1 MIVYLCRQNRKAMID
16 EKTILEVLAEQ
27 QEEIKSYKQ
36 LKWVERKEESLFEF
50 DTSMAQV
57 VIGVR
62 RSGKSTLCH
71 KVLLERGIRYGYVN
85 FDDDRLAEMQVGD
98 LNTGLSCVYQLYGT
112 DIPYLVLDEIQD
124 VDGWYLFVNRL
135 LRTSLNIFI
144 TGSNAKLLSGELAT
158 HLTGR
163 YNEIHLYPFSFS
175 EYCQYHQIDTQSIT
189 TKADAGRKRAFMDY
203 IHDGGFPEMQ
213 RLRNKR
219 AYVQSLIEAILRK
232 DIQKRFKIRNIE
244 ALRKLAHHFINNA
257 CQEVNYDDLSEML
270 GIADKTAKKYVD
282 YLSQAFL
289 IQPLTRHSFKSSVRI
304 RNQKAYIVDTG
315 LQGHRD
321 NALAAENLGWR
332 FENVAYI
339 ELLRRCAH
347 DFLDVYYYKPNPRAK
362 EVDFVV
368 CDQSKVVE
376 LIQVA
381 YEIDSQRTYHRETTS
396 LVKASEALSCNR
408 LTLIAFS
415 PTRNVEIDGKTVHIV
430 SALEWLLQ

>member
-1 MIVYLCRQNRKAMID
+1 MID
-16 EKTILEVLAEQ
+16 EKVILQVLAEQ
-27 QEEIKSYKQ
+27 KEEIESYKTQ
-36 LKWVERKEESLFEF
+36 KWVARKEESLFEF
-50 DTSMAQV
+50 NTTMAQV

-62 RSGKSTLCH
+62 RSGKSTICH
-71 KVLLERGIRYGYVN
+71 KVLLKRGIRYGYVN
-85 FDDDRLAEMQVGD
+85 LDDDRLADMQVKD
-98 LNTGLSCVYQLYGT
+98 LNTVLSCVYQLYGT
-112 DIPYLVLDEIQD
+112 DISYLVLDEIQD

-135 LRTSLNIFI
+135 MRTSLHIFI

-189 TKADAGRKRAFMDY
+189 TKADADRKRAFMDY

-213 RLRNKR
+213 GLRNKR

-244 ALRKLAHHFINNA
+244 ALRKLAHHLINNA
-257 CQEVNYDDLSEML
+257 CQEVNYDDLSDML

-289 IQPLTRHSFKSSVRI
+289 IQLLTRHSFKSQERI

-315 LQGHRD
+315 MQSNRD
-321 NALAAENLGWR
+321 NALAPENLGWR
-332 FENVAYI
+332 LENVAYI
-339 ELLRRCAH
+339 ELLRRCSH
-347 DFLDVYYYKPNPRAK
+347 DFLDVYYYKPTARAK

-368 CDQSKVVE
+368 CDKNKAVE

-381 YEIDSQRTYHRETTS
+381 YAIDTQRAYDRETSS
-396 LVKASEALSCNR
+396 LVKASDALSCNH
-408 LTLIAFS
+408 LTLVAFS
-415 PTRNVEIDGKTVHIV
+415 PTRDVVVEGKTIHIV
-430 SALEWLLQ
+430 SVLEWLLQ

>member
-1 MIVYLCRQNRKAMID
+1 MID
-16 EKTILEVLAEQ
+16 EKVILQVLAEQ
-27 QEEIKSYKQ
+27 QEEIKNYKPQ
-36 LKWVERKEESLFEF
+36 KWVARKEESLFEF
-50 DTSMAQV
+50 NTTMAQV

-62 RSGKSTLCH
+62 RSGKSTICH

-85 FDDDRLAEMQVGD
+85 LDDDRLADMQVKD
-98 LNTGLSCVYQLYGT
+98 LNTVLSCVYQLYST
-112 DIPYLVLDEIQD
+112 DISYLVLDEIQD

-135 LRTSLNIFI
+135 MRTSLHIFI

-175 EYCQYHQIDTQSIT
+175 EYCKYHQIDTQSIT
-189 TKADAGRKRAFMDY
+189 TKADADRKRAFMDY

-213 RLRNKR
+213 GLRNKR

-244 ALRKLAHHFINNA
+244 ALRKLAHHLINNA
-257 CQEVNYDDLSEML
+257 CQEINYDDLSNML

-289 IQPLTRHSFKSSVRI
+289 IQLLTRHSFKSQERI

-315 LQGHRD
+315 MQSNRD
-321 NALAAENLGWR
+321 NALAPENLGWR
-332 FENVAYI
+332 LENVVYI

-347 DFLDVYYYKPNPRAK
+347 NFLDVYYYKPTARAK

-368 CDQSKVVE
+368 CDKGKANE

-381 YEIDSQRTYHRETTS
+381 YEIDSSRAYDRETSS
-396 LVKASEALSCNR
+396 LVKASDALSCNR
-408 LTLIAFS
+408 LTLVAFS
-415 PTRNVEIDGKTVHIV
+415 PTREVVVEGKTIHIV
-430 SALEWLLQ
+430 SVLEWLLQ

>member
-1 MIVYLCRQNRKAMID
+1 MID
-16 EKTILEVLAEQ
+16 EKVILQVLAEQ
-27 QEEIKSYKQ
+27 QEEIKSYKPQ
-36 LKWVERKEESLFEF
+36 KWVARKEESLFEF
-50 DTSMAQV
+50 DTKMAQV

-62 RSGKSTLCH
+62 RSGKSTICH

-85 FDDDRLAEMQVGD
+85 LDDDRLADIKTED
-98 LNTGLSCVYQLYGT
+98 LNTVLSCVYQIYGT
-112 DIPYLVLDEIQD
+112 NISYLVLDEIQD

-135 LRTSLNIFI
+135 LRTGLHIFV

-163 YNEIHLYPFSFS
+163 YNEIHLFPFSFS
-175 EYCQYHQIDTQSIT
+175 EYCQYHQVDTQSIT
-189 TKADAGRKRAFMDY
+189 TKSDADRKRAFMDY

-213 RLRNKR
+213 GLRNKR

-244 ALRKLAHHFINNA
+244 ALRKLAHHLINNA
-257 CQEVNYDDLSEML
+257 CQEVNYDELSGLL

-289 IQPLTRHSFKSSVRI
+289 IQLLTRHSFKSKERI

-315 LQGHRD
+315 LQGNRD
-321 NALAAENLGWR
+321 NVLAPENLGWR
-332 FENVAYI
+332 LENVVYI
-339 ELLRRCAH
+339 ELLRRCAN
-347 DFLDVYYYKPNPRAK
+347 DFLDVYYYKPSPRAK

-368 CDQSKVVE
+368 CDQTKTLE

-381 YEIDSQRTYHRETTS
+381 YEIDSPKAYDRETSS
-396 LVKASEALSCNR
+396 LVKAANALSCSH

-415 PTRNVEIDGKTVHIV
+415 PTCDVVVDGKTIHIV

>member
-1 MIVYLCRQNRKAMID
+1 MID
-16 EKTILEVLAEQ
+16 EKTILQVLAEQ
-27 QEEIKSYKQ
+27 QEEIKSYKPQ
-36 LKWVERKEESLFEF
+36 KWVTRKEESLFEF
-50 DTSMAQV
+50 DTTMAQV

-71 KVLLERGIRYGYVN
+71 KVLLERGVRYGYVN
-85 FDDDRLAEMQVGD
+85 FDDDRLADMKTED
-98 LNTGLSCVYQLYGT
+98 LNTVLSCVYQLYGT
-112 DIPYLVLDEIQD
+112 DVPYLVLDEIQN

-135 LRTSLNIFI
+135 LRTTLHIFV

-175 EYCQYHQIDTQSIT
+175 EYCLYHQIDTQSIT
-189 TKADAGRKRAFMDY
+189 TKADAERKRAFMDY

-213 RLRNKR
+213 GLRNKR

-232 DIQKRFKIRNIE
+232 DIKKRFNIRNIE
-244 ALRKLAHHFINNA
+244 SLRKLAHYLINNA
-257 CQEVNYDDLSEML
+257 CQEVNYEELSGLL
-270 GIADKTAKKYVD
+270 GIADKTVKKYVD

-289 IQPLTRHSFKSSVRI
+289 VQLLTRHSFKSKERI

-315 LQGHRD
+315 LQGNRD
-321 NALAAENLGWR
+321 NALMPENIGWR
-332 FENVAYI
+332 LENVVFI

-347 DFLDVYYYKPNPRAK
+347 DFLDVYYHKPAPRAK
-362 EVDFVV
+362 EIDFVV
-368 CDQSKVVE
+368 CDQNKAVE

-381 YEIDSQRTYHRETTS
+381 YEIDSPKAYDRETSS
-396 LVKASEALSCNR
+396 LVKASDALSCSH

-415 PTRNVEIDGKTVHIV
+415 QTRDVEIEGKTIHII
-430 SALEWLLQ
+430 SALEWLLHR

>member
-1 MIVYLCRQNRKAMID
+1 MID
-16 EKTILEVLAEQ
+16 EKIILQVLAEQ
-27 QEEIKSYKQ
+27 QEEIKSYKPE
-36 LKWVERKEESLFEF
+36 KWVPRREESLFEF
-50 DTSMAQV
+50 ETNMAQV

-85 FDDDRLAEMQVGD
+85 LDDDRLANMQVED
-98 LNTGLSCVYQLYGT
+98 LNTVLSCVYQLYGT

-135 LRTSLNIFI
+135 MRTSLHIFV

-175 EYCQYHQIDTQSIT
+175 EYCRCHQIDTQSIT
-189 TKADAGRKRAFMDY
+189 TKADAERKRAFMDY

-213 RLRNKR
+213 NLRNKR

-244 ALRKLAHHFINNA
+244 SLRKLAHHLINNA
-257 CQEVNYDDLSEML
+257 CQEVIYDELSEML
-270 GIADKTAKKYVD
+270 GIADKTVKKYVD

-289 IQPLTRHSFKSSVRI
+289 IQLLTRHSFKSTVRI
-304 RNQKAYIVDTG
+304 RNQKAYIVDSG
-315 LQGHRD
+315 LQGNRD
-321 NALAAENLGWR
+321 NALAPENMGWR
-332 FENVAYI
+332 LENVVYI

-347 DFLDVYYYKPNPRAK
+347 DVLDVYYYKPGSRAK
-362 EVDFVV
+362 EIDFVV
-368 CDQSKVVE
+368 CDQDKAIE

-381 YEIDSQRTYHRETTS
+381 YEIDTQRAYDRETSS
-396 LVKASEALSCNR
+396 LVKASGALSCNN

-415 PTRNVEIDGKTVHIV
+415 PTRDVEIKGKTIHII
-430 SALEWLLQ
+430 SALDWLLK